1 MSDPRHKIDPQQA
14 EAKFPG
20 AGQAWTKQTEGD
32 LGESDPYISANG
44 ELRAT
49 DVNGGTY
56 TFEGKGWIC
65 HECGTTPE
73 SSSDPSIPCHFCNR
87 GPGMSSKN
95 EMGVAGI
102 AGVQAPPMKDDERMA
117 AVREMIR
124 NKVREV
130 VRKKAGGGGY
140 TLYAPNPGKKGGSKP
155 VGNFPTKMGAK
166 RAELARYPPK
176 DPGKLKRLRKDIE
189 KTSKDP
195 KKAAEKEKT
204 AAKQKGTDKG
214 QKKAPKNESVNEA
227 GPFTSSV
234 APPAATSTSATK
246 PLNQD
251 PRAFFMGLKA
261 IPADKSIDRANYIQN
276 HLKDP
281 TFLSNVKKTPNGD
294 QAIKQLYALAN
305 KSAAFKPGQSK
316 TTVQTQIPGMA
327 EATTRRI
334 EFMHRSVLSKII
346 TRSLTESLFRE
357 ERTES
362 EWDDYISKLS
372 KQALAGDTK
381 FQSLQKNISKRTE
394 GILNDAFNSIK
405 KAVGKDVKLKNFG
418 LKHDP
423 NSGQTY
429 LAFSADF
436 EGVSVE
442 PIYIHIEGGV
452 PRIDVSTNAKVALT
466 KTDPDDAKLFRA
478 ELVTVQERVLDDMDT
493 LSKAIQN
500 RDKYLS
506 KLESEVDGYV
516 ASLAPLQI
524 SLLKQLLVKKYRKIT

>member
-1 MSDPRHKIDPQQA
+1 MNDP
-14 EAKFPG
+14 
-20 AGQAWTKQTEGD
+20 
-32 LGESDPYISANG
+32 
-44 ELRAT
+44 
-49 DVNGGTY
+49 
-56 TFEGKGWIC
+56 
-65 HECGTTPE
+65 
-73 SSSDPSIPCHFCNR
+73 
-87 GPGMSSKN
+87 KN
-95 EMGVAGI
+95 EMGVGAI
-102 AGVQAPPMKDDERMA
+102 AGVQAPPLRDDERMA

-176 DPGKLKRLRKDIE
+176 DPNKLKRLRKDID

-195 KKAAEKEKT
+195 KKAAEKERT

-214 QKKAPKNESVNEA
+214 PKKPSPKNESVNEA
-227 GPFTSSV
+227 SPFASSI
-234 APPAATSTSATK
+234 AAPAASSISTTTGSTQK
-246 PLNQD
+246 DLPGFLT
-251 PRAFFMGLKA
+251 GLKSLSKGSPEYNSYVNNHVKLLS
-261 IPADKSIDRANYIQN
+261 PASPENPFRADVSKQDKTLAAAG
-276 HLKDP
+276 KP
-281 TFLSNVKKTPNGD
+281 TITAMLTKMGDSKSNAG
-294 QAIKQLYALAN
+294 
-305 KSAAFKPGQSK
+305 FKPGQTK
-316 TTVQTQIPGMA
+316 TVAMG
-327 EATTRRI
+327 EALERRMD
-334 EFMHRSVLSKII
+334 FMHRNLLSKIVAK
-346 TRSLTESLFRE
+346 SLVESLFRE
-357 ERTES
+357 EKTES

-381 FQSLQKNISKRTE
+381 FQALQKNISKKTE

-405 KAVGKDVKLKNFG
+405 KAVGKDIKLKSFG

-436 EGVSVE
+436 DGVAVE

-452 PRIDVSTNAKVALT
+452 PRIEVSTNAKVALT
-466 KTDPDDAKLFRA
+466 KTDPDDGKLFRA
-478 ELVTVQERVLDDMDT
+478 ELVTVQERVLDDMDV

-524 SLLKQLLVKKYRKIT
+524 SLLKQLLVKKYRKIS